1 MKTTKNV
8 FLRWIG
14 RALFACALAQTSEVL
29 AAETRYTG
37 TIDKV
42 RVDASG
48 YGIIYFP
55 INVPGA
61 SCRSE
66 STQNILTF
74 NANTEG
80 GKGILQIALAA
91 QLAGRQVNI
100 VGTNTCIQ
108 YGSSIEEAA
117 RIYLL

>member
-48 YGIIYFP
+48 YGIIY
-55 INVPGA
+55 VPGA